1 MPLKYGPRKSNN
13 TPAKSAGKRKNKSK
27 SKTSMTKQDVLQLI
41 DKGREIKRAW
51 GIQSESANSFVIPS
65 GTLVSK
71 VVIGEGN
78 TGYSSTCLNR
88 TKQGLEN
95 ENRIGNIIKPHR
107 FTYKGYAYIE
117 DNIIDNTSIS
127 QTHVRVVAGFRRQAG
142 LLTTSQSNLQM
153 EGGKTVELSSGFT
166 AILNDFNWKEFRPFY
181 DKTFQI
187 APSSQLSS
195 NFTNPYL
202 KNYFQFNIDY
212 KFSPTADNLVSLEDQ
227 DGNTDELY
235 NNNNIYVLFIARQM
249 RNGGAVTPSTC
260 RVWAT
265 SLFQFTD
272 A

>member
-1 MPLKYGPRKSNN
+1 MKYGPRKSNN
-13 TPAKSAGKRKNKSK
+13 TPAKSAGNRKRKTK
-27 SKTSMTKQDVLQLI
+27 SKTSMTKQDVIQLI

-51 GIQSESANSFVIPS
+51 GIQSESANLLAVPS
-65 GTLVSK
+65 GALVSQ
-71 VVIGEGN
+71 VVIGEGAN
-78 TGYSSTCLNR
+78 AYSATALNR

-95 ENRIGNIIKPHR
+95 ENRIGNIVKPVR
-107 FTYKGYAYIE
+107 FTYKGYGYIE
-117 DNIIDNTSIS
+117 DNTTTSTTVQ
-127 QTHVRVVAGFRRQAG
+127 QTHVRVVAGFRRQSSI
-142 LLTTSQSNLQM
+142 LSTSQSNLQM
-153 EGGKTVELSSGFT
+153 EGGKTVELSNSYT

-187 APSSQLSS
+187 APSSATSQ

-227 DGNTDELY
+227 AGGTDELY

-249 RNGGAVTPSTC
+249 NNGVTTDPLSC
-260 RVWAT
+260 RIWAT